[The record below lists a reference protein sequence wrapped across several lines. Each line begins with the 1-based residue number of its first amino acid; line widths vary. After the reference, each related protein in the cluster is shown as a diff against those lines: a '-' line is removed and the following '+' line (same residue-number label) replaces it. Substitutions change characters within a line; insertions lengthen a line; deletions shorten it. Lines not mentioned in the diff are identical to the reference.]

1 MSEMTTLD
9 MDASCGVVIRL
20 VFDLLVNDDFRGEC
34 FGPTNRLRRDFL
46 RLIFG
51 SFLSCRG

>member
-1 MSEMTTLD
+1 MTTLD